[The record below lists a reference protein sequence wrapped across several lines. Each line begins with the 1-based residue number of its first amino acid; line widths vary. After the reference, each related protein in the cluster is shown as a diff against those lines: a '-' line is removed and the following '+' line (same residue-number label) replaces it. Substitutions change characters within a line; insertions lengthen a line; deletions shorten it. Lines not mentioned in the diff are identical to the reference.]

1 MKTTMDRHSTAWASR
16 VSHGALAL
24 LLALTGLLAA
34 CGGGGTEATTPAG
47 GTGNTGGG
55 STGSGSTGGGST
67 GGGSTGSGSTGLTP
81 YTLAGSGNP
90 ITVNVAVDTPRAVAQ
105 DVPLTGGSITAT
117 GADGSTYK
125 LDIPANALTQATR
138 ITLTPVSQV
147 SQLPMGETGSTPL
160 GVQMEPSGLTFFRAA
175 TLTITPAAASAVPLD
190 KQLFVQW
197 EGNGQKLAL
206 AAPDPKSAKIR
217 LQVLHFSGMGV
228 VRSKGLDADIEA
240 VRPRIGGDAERRIQS
255 AIAEQLARERQRQL
269 LGGDPGDGGLNT
281 SLGPLLQQFRDQVV
295 KPRIAAAGSSCAAG
309 RLAMIT
315 LIGFER
321 QMQLLGAADEN
332 NTEIAALAPTVAEV
346 CMKEEFEICR
356 DEHVL
361 ARMLPA
367 WLGIERQNQLL
378 GNTTPDAYNTERYVK
393 GCLKFELD
401 FFSTAGGT
409 TDSYDH
415 DESVQALKTRL
426 QWNGIRIAGST
437 ALQSMVY
444 DVRDHLSCFSPVQL
458 QRVGSTFEVG
468 ALGFVTKEKSEEI
481 TDFRIEFLA
490 GLTGSNF
497 KVRDDCAQP
506 AAISPMAVQLNHGT
520 AYGPLRVITASNPVD
535 AWLVQDFQVSKST
548 VLATKAERV
557 TYQVNAK
564 TTLYYDDRW
573 ELRHTPGL

>member
-1 MKTTMDRHSTAWASR
+1 M
-16 VSHGALAL
+16 
-24 LLALTGLLAA
+24 LALTILLVA
-34 CGGGGTEATTPAG
+34 CGGGGTEATSPAG

-55 STGSGSTGGGST
+55 SSAGGGAGTGSS
-67 GGGSTGSGSTGLTP
+67 STGLTP
-81 YTLAGSGNP
+81 YTLAGNGDP
-90 ITVNVAVDTPRAVAQ
+90 FTVSVAVDTPRAVAQ

-117 GADGSTYK
+117 GADGSTYT

-147 SQLPMGETGSTPL
+147 SQLPVGETGSTSL

-197 EGNGQKLAL
+197 EGSGQQLAL
-206 AAPDPKSAKIR
+206 AAPDPKSAQIR

-240 VRPRIGGDAERRIQS
+240 VRPRIGGSAERRIQS

-269 LGGDPGDGGLNT
+269 LGGAPGDGGLST
-281 SLGPLLQQFRDQVV
+281 LLGPLLQQFQDQVV
-295 KPRIAAAGSSCAAG
+295 KPRMAAAGSSCAAG
-309 RLAMIT
+309 RLAMVT

-321 QMQLLGAADEN
+321 QMQLLGAAGEN
-332 NTEIAALAPTVAEV
+332 NTDIATLAPTVAEV

-361 ARMLPA
+361 TRILPA

-378 GNTTPDAYNTERYVK
+378 GNNTSDAFNTERYVK
-393 GCLKFELD
+393 ACLKFELD

-409 TDSYDH
+409 SESYDH
-415 DESVQALKTRL
+415 DEGVQALKTRL
-426 QWNGIRIAGST
+426 QWNGMHIAGST
-437 ALQSMVY
+437 ALQSMYY
-444 DVRDHLSCFSPVQL
+444 DVRDKLSCRSVVEP
-458 QRVGSTFEVG
+458 QRIGSHFEVG
-468 ALGFVTKEKSEEI
+468 SLNFVTAEKSEEI

-490 GLTGSNF
+490 GLTGSHF

-506 AAISPMAVQLNHGT
+506 PVVAPMAVQLNHGI
-520 AYGPLRVITASNPVD
+520 AYGPLRVLTASNPVD
-535 AWLVQDFQVSKST
+535 AWLVQGFQVSKSN

-557 TYQVNAK
+557 TYQINAQ